1 MNNIVAIIQA
11 RTSSTRFPN
20 KVFADLCGKPL
31 IWHVFNRIQSSRF
44 INSFILSTTNN
55 ELDNSLVDWAKD
67 NNTLYFRG
75 DENNVL
81 KRYFDTAKYY
91 KADII
96 VRITSDDPFKDIEII
111 DNVISLLIINELDFA
126 YNNNPPTFPEGMDV
140 EVFTFDALEKA
151 YFQCNDDFE
160 KEHVTQFFHK
170 NVKLFNMKNLSFKEN
185 LSNYR
190 WTIDTKLD
198 FEMTRLVYNKLYNVN
213 KIFKMNDI
221 LNLIVNHPEIPLMN
235 QFVERSQMYKK
246 L

>member
-44 INSFILSTTNN
+44 INSFVLATTNN
-55 ELDNSLVDWAKD
+55 ELDNSLVDWAQD

-81 KRYFDTAKYY
+81 KRYYDAAKYY

-111 DNVISLLIINELDFA
+111 DNVISLLIRNELDFA
-126 YNNNPPTFPEGMDV
+126 YNNKPPTFPEGMDV
-140 EVFTFDALEKA
+140 EVFTFNALEKA
-151 YFQCNDDFE
+151 YFLCNNDFE
-160 KEHVTQFFHK
+160 KEHVTQFFHN
-170 NVKLFNMKNLSFKEN
+170 NVQLFNIENLIYKVN

-198 FEMTRLVYNKLYNVN
+198 FEMTTLVYNKLYNVN
-213 KIFKMNDI
+213 KIFNMNDI
-221 LNLIVNHPEIPLMN
+221 LNLFVNHPEIPQMN
-235 QFVERSQMYKK
+235 QFVVRSQMYKQ